1 MRCDRG
7 SSGAWGDGAPPPSGG
22 CRHAERGPHRSGPE
36 EFWNEVHV
44 PYHLH
49 IYTRRTLEDMGRRLG
64 WLPVRFFDRAYHD
77 RPWLGLNNR
86 AAKQYQRLV
95 GGSLDAVLE
104 PVKPLTALT
113 SPGFLFY
120 ACFGYWLSF
129 RSDMAVVFETG
140 SRPA

>member
-1 MRCDRG
+1 
-7 SSGAWGDGAPPPSGG
+7 
-22 CRHAERGPHRSGPE
+22 
-36 EFWNEVHV
+36 
-44 PYHLH
+44 
-49 IYTRRTLEDMGRRLG
+49 MGRRLG

-120 ACFGYWLSF
+120 ASFGYWLSF
-129 RSDMAVVFETG
+129 RSDMTVVFQTPTTD
-140 SRPA
+140 SR